1 MDVQTLQLLEQQVSA
16 IINEH
21 VDLIVVDA
29 KSLADARA
37 RSAKFLVAQSTLSTF
52 LKTFE
57 DDRAK
62 ATTLTSVQYAQA
74 LSSIEGSK
82 ITEKKIQ
89 VANDQNY
96 TAAREMQ
103 ERIEE
108 FKTWIKTH
116 MKIFENAHLMFR
128 QYARD

>member
-1 MDVQTLQLLEQQVSA
+1 MNVETLKILEQQVTA

-21 VDLIVVDA
+21 IDLIVIDA

-52 LKTFE
+52 LKNFE

-62 ATTLTSVQYAQA
+62 ASTLTSAKYAQGIA
-74 LSSIEGSK
+74 SIEGTK
-82 ITEKKIQ
+82 ITEKKIG
-89 VANDQNY
+89 VANDINY
-96 TAAREMQ
+96 TNAREMQ
-103 ERIEE
+103 ESIEE
-108 FKTWIKTH
+108 FKIWIKTH

>member
-1 MDVQTLQLLEQQVSA
+1 MDTQTLEILEQQVTT

-29 KSLADARA
+29 KSLADARE

-52 LKTFE
+52 LKNFE
-57 DDRAK
+57 DDKAK
-62 ATTLTSVQYAQA
+62 AATLTSVNYAQA
-74 LSSIEGSK
+74 LNSIEGTK

-89 VANDQNY
+89 VANDKNY
-96 TAAREMQ
+96 TDAREMQ